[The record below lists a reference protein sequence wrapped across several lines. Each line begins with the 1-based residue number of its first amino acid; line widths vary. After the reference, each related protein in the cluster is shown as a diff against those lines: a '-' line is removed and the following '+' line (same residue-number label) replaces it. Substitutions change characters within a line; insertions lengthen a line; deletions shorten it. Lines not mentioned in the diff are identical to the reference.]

1 MADKIANFEDYRKR
15 DVKQVNMEDQTPA
28 KELAAEKPVSQET
41 MEIEIEDP
49 FKFLNEE
56 EREEYIRQRQ
66 KTEAVEQDQRPEAR
80 HEERKPEPR
89 REERRREP
97 DPRREERRP
106 EPDPR
111 DEDDYP
117 DDEFEEEYNDEEYPE
132 EEDSEGGVNMELVV
146 RIASIITGVV
156 ILFFVGMFLKAKVFD
171 RFLAPDPDE
180 VQTTVAALPAG
191 YTEKKCTV
199 VVSGA
204 SLLNLRSVPSTES
217 SDSVVAMVPEGDEL
231 SQIAVSSD
239 GSWALVEFEGQQ
251 CYASTKY
258 LKEK

>member
-1 MADKIANFEDYRKR
+1 MANKITNFEDYRK
-15 DVKQVNMEDQTPA
+15 
-28 KELAAEKPVSQET
+28 KEVSQDT
-41 MEIEIEDP
+41 VEIEIEDP

-66 KTEAVEQDQRPEAR
+66 KAEEAEKKPERRQEAPQKRERPEQRPE
-80 HEERKPEPR
+80 ELERRPERPVRRPEPR
-89 REERRREP
+89 REELYE
-97 DPRREERRP
+97 
-106 EPDPR
+106 
-111 DEDDYP
+111 EDDYP
-117 DDEFEEEYNDEEYPE
+117 DEEYDREYGDEDYDEEAS
-132 EEDSEGGVNMELVV
+132 DEGGVNMELVV

-156 ILFFVGMFLKAKVFD
+156 ILFFVGMFVKTRVFD
-171 RFLAPDPDE
+171 RYLAPDPDE
-180 VQTTVAALPAG
+180 AQTTVAALPAG

>member
-1 MADKIANFEDYRKR
+1 MADKITNFEDYRK
-15 DVKQVNMEDQTPA
+15 
-28 KELAAEKPVSQET
+28 KEVSQDT
-41 MEIEIEDP
+41 VEIEIEDP

-66 KTEAVEQDQRPEAR
+66 KAEEPEEKPKPRQEAPQRKERPEQRPEQQ
-80 HEERKPEPR
+80 ERRPQRQDRRPEPR
-89 REERRREP
+89 REDFYE
-97 DPRREERRP
+97 
-106 EPDPR
+106 
-111 DEDDYP
+111 EDDYP
-117 DDEFEEEYNDEEYPE
+117 DEEYDEEYG
-132 EEDSEGGVNMELVV
+132 EEDYDDEAEEEGGVNMELVV

-156 ILFFVGMFLKAKVFD
+156 ILFFVGMFIKTKVFD
-171 RFLAPDPDE
+171 RYLAPDPDE
-180 VQTTVAALPAG
+180 VQTAVAALPAG

-199 VVSGA
+199 IVTGA

-217 SDSVVAMVPEGDEL
+217 SDSVIAMVPEGDEL

-239 GSWALVEFEGQQ
+239 GSWALIEYEGQQ